1 MTNTPTTPSLTDV
14 GERVIIRE
22 FGETPLD
29 AIAEQLEIVA
39 QPAPDPS
46 SLGGRD
52 VIVAV
57 RSAAVGWVDLLMTSG
72 QYQHMPAPPY
82 TPGLEYAGTVAWV
95 GADVEGLAVGDSV
108 IADGLKTG
116 PRSLGAYQAHGGF
129 ASWAVAPSDALIPL
143 PPTLDWDQ
151 GCNLLGNYETA
162 YHCLIHRGK
171 LQAGETVLLNGATG
185 ATGFAAVELAKL
197 VGATVIAT
205 GRSKAKLAEV
215 AAHGADHTIAIAA
228 EPGEPSEAGIRRFRD
243 EVKALTGGRGVE
255 VVYDPVG
262 GAVSLESLR
271 CVDFGA
277 RFLIVG
283 WASTPFVA
291 KGKGQRGAPNA
302 NVLPTNLIM
311 MKGLDVLGCPAVIST
326 YRDPSIRTTRL
337 TALLEWAREGKIHPR
352 VAARYPLS
360 EVREAMRAKWESRFV
375 GGVVVH
381 PSLPSVTSLG

>member
-1 MTNTPTTPSLTDV
+1 VS
-14 GERVIIRE
+14 GQRVVVRE

-29 AIAEQLEIVA
+29 AIEHQLEIVE
-39 QPAPDPS
+39 QSRPDPRE
-46 SLGGRD
+46 LGPRD
-52 VIVAV
+52 VIVEV

-82 TPGLEYAGTVAWV
+82 TPGLEYAGTVAWI
-95 GADVEGLAVGDSV
+95 GPEVEELVIGDAV
-108 IADGLKTG
+108 IADGLRTG
-116 PRSLGAYQAHGGF
+116 PRSLGAHQRYGGF
-129 ASWAVAPSDALIPL
+129 ASWAVAPAEALIPL
-143 PPTLDWDQ
+143 PPKLDFDQ

-162 YHCLIHRGK
+162 YHCLIHRGR
-171 LQAGETVLLNGATG
+171 LQPGETVLINGATG

-205 GRSKAKLAEV
+205 GRSSHKLAEV
-215 AAHGADHTIAIAA
+215 GADHTIAIAN
-228 EPGEPSEAGIRRFRD
+228 EQGGEQGGIRSFRD
-243 EVKALTGGRGVE
+243 EVKALTGGRGVA

-262 GAVSLESLR
+262 GEVSLESLR

-291 KGKGQRGAPNA
+291 RGKGQRGAPNV

-326 YRDPSIRTTRL
+326 HREPAIRITRL
-337 TALLEWAREGKIHPR
+337 TKLLEWARGGQIRPR
-352 VAARYPLS
+352 VAARYPLA

-381 PSLPSVTSLG
+381 PRVRE